1 MQWMEVAASSS
12 IIRETGTVG
21 RWSMDNGRFQ
31 GDSGSALAGLQVSDR
46 LTERQ
51 PGSWRIGVWFG
62 TGVVG
67 TNATSLGMAPRL
79 RDGA

>member
-12 IIRETGTVG
+12 IIRETSTVG
-21 RWSMDNGRFQ
+21 RWRMDNGRFQ

-46 LTERQ
+46 Q
-51 PGSWRIGVWFG
+51 PGSWRRGVWFG